1 MRERPNRQIDQAC
14 RCSLLHALHRRHA
27 SDGLL
32 SEAHVGSRK
41 QLPHLGIRRTLK
53 PVVERF
59 GVLIFNVSW
68 ALVGEQDGADRIACE
83 AFARIYQQSLDD
95 GSQNVSQLRI
105 ALLRHVVQIS
115 RKEVFWKGLA
125 KVLRGC
131 GGLRPA
137 EAEGVDGQST
147 STVANRL
154 VDRLRHVPFKLRV
167 ALVLREVA
175 ELPITAVA
183 QVLGSTEQDVR
194 QSLLEGRRTL
204 INVRR
209 NRR

>member
-1 MRERPNRQIDQAC
+1 
-14 RCSLLHALHRRHA
+14 
-27 SDGLL
+27 
-32 SEAHVGSRK
+32 
-41 QLPHLGIRRTLK
+41 
-53 PVVERF
+53 VVERF

-68 ALVGEQDGADRIACE
+68 ALVGEQDSADRIACG
-83 AFARIYQQSLDD
+83 AFARIYQSGLDVD
-95 GSQNVSQLRI
+95 VNELRI
-105 ALLRHVVQIS
+105 ALLRNVVQIS

-137 EAEGVDGQST
+137 EVEGVDGQST

-154 VDRLRHVPFKLRV
+154 VDHLRHVPFKLRV
-167 ALVLREVA
+167 VLVLREVA

-204 INVRR
+204 INVLRP